1 VSLETKRSTLVS
13 ESSPTSAIVVGYCKM
28 FENLTNKFEEIFSS
42 LKKAPSLNEKQ
53 VEEGLRSIRQALL
66 EADVALPVA
75 KKLIENIKPK
85 AIGQDI
91 VRSTTP
97 SQMIIKIVYDELV
110 QLLGDKKSEL
120 NLNAIPPVSI
130 LLVGLQGSGKTTTAA
145 KLAQY
150 LEKNNKKKS
159 LLVSLDV
166 YRPAA
171 QEQLKILGEQNSI
184 KTLPIV
190 KDQLPIDIARRALGA
205 ASLSGSDIII
215 FDTAGR
221 TQIDLSMMSEIK
233 ELKST
238 LTPSEVIL
246 VADSLT
252 GQVAVNIATEFKKA
266 VDLTGI
272 VLTRAD
278 GDGRGGAAVSMK
290 FTTGVPIKFL
300 GVGEKIENFE
310 VFHPDRIA
318 NRILGMG
325 DIVSLVEKAS
335 QDLDQE
341 NIKKTEENLR
351 SGAFSMEDYLNQLR
365 QMKKMGGMEGVL
377 SMLPGVSKIKKQ
389 MDNANIDE
397 NIIKI
402 NEAIILSMTKEER
415 LNPKIINASRKK
427 RISSGSGI
435 DSATINKLLKQF
447 KMMTNMMKKCL
458 RVIQKVEY
466 LRKFLTNLNKRKER
480 KMSKFMNVVRSK
492 VKEDKKD
499 EYMKKLKEFFD
510 NMKGT
515 EGLIS
520 MKQIQTGPNNMCIIG
535 EWKDEQSIAKARDK
549 MIAGLDT
556 VRLMLEEISPELGVT
571 DPVAGPVILESK

>member
-1 VSLETKRSTLVS
+1 MSLVTKRSTLVS
-13 ESSPTSAIVVGYCKM
+13 ESSPTNAIVVGCCKM

-85 AIGQDI
+85 AIGQEI

-97 SQMIIKIVYDELV
+97 GQMIVKIVYDELV

-120 NLNAIPPVSI
+120 NLNAVPPVSI

-184 KTLPIV
+184 QTLPIV
-190 KDQLPIDIARRALGA
+190 KDQLPNDIARRALSA

-238 LTPSEVIL
+238 LTPSEVML

-272 VLTRAD
+272 ILTRVD

-300 GVGEKIENFE
+300 GVGEKVENFE
-310 VFHPDRIA
+310 VFYPDRIA

-335 QDLDQE
+335 QDLDQDK
-341 NIKKTEENLR
+341 IKATEENLKK
-351 SGAFSMEDYLNQLR
+351 GQFSMQDYLSQLR

-377 SMLPGVSKIKKQ
+377 SLLPGVSKIKSQ
-389 MDNANIDE
+389 MDKSGIDE
-397 NIIKI
+397 GIIIK
-402 NEAIILSMTKEER
+402 NEAIILSMTKKER
-415 LNPKIINASRKK
+415 ENPKIINGSRRK
-427 RISSGSGI
+427 RIANGSGT
-435 DSATINKLLKQF
+435 DVATINKLLKQF
-447 KMMTNMMKKCL
+447 RLMSDMMKK
-458 RVIQKVEY
+458 
-466 LRKFLTNLNKRKER
+466 
-480 KMSKFMNVVRSK
+480 MSKG
-492 VKEDKKD
+492 DLKKGMSD
-499 EYMKKLKEFFD
+499 R
-510 NMKGT
+510 G
-515 EGLIS
+515 I
-520 MKQIQTGPNNMCIIG
+520 P
-535 EWKDEQSIAKARDK
+535 
-549 MIAGLDT
+549 
-556 VRLMLEEISPELGVT
+556 PELFNQ
-571 DPVAGPVILESK
+571 LK